1 MLCKLACVMWW
12 LTVNRV
18 EILVV
23 SEKEQVRLLGT
34 SDNTARTTD
43 SEAAAS
49 DAPMCGKLTGKSHVD
64 VELPSSQTQG
74 ANSPAA
80 VI

>member
-1 MLCKLACVMWW
+1 M
-12 LTVNRV
+12 NRV

-23 SEKEQVRLLGT
+23 SEKEQVRLLDT

-49 DAPMCGKLTGKSHVD
+49 DAPMFGKLTGKSHLD

-74 ANSPAA
+74 ANSPTA
-80 VI
+80 II